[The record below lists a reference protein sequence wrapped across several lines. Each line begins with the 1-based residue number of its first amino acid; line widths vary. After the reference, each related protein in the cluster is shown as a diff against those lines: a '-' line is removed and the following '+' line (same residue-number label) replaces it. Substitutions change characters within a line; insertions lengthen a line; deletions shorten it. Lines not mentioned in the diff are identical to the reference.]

1 MEDRKKDM
9 EEKKKK
15 KTFSGPRGSYQVT
28 HLAFFVL
35 FHFPMLCV
43 SLFIRYLL
51 RSPQRGVPDSIS
63 RADFF
68 IDGNTLLNTSSSLL
82 PKKLK
87 HMWKMLHS
95 D

>member
-9 EEKKKK
+9 RKKKK

-35 FHFPMLCV
+35 FCFPMLCV

-51 RSPQRGVPDSIS
+51 RSPQQGVPDSIS

-68 IDGNTLLNTSSSLL
+68 IDGNSLLNASSSLL

-87 HMWKMLHS
+87 RMWKMLHS